1 MLWCNP
7 IPRRAAAAPVLWQ
20 HVPLAG
26 MSARVARGVGRLLV
40 ELAFA
45 WFACAAAS
53 AAEPRSIALMEFELI
68 DEMSAFSNEQTQRE
82 NDRRIALITA
92 ELAKELQAR
101 GMYRV
106 VDPAPAAELIGKLK
120 ASYELRQCNGCEID
134 IGKALGA
141 ERIALCWV
149 QKVSNLIL
157 NIDIDVRDVATGETV
172 YAKSVDIRGNTDQA
186 WLRGVRRLVDNIQE
200 RNHHLR

>member
-1 MLWCNP
+1 ML
-7 IPRRAAAAPVLWQ
+7 
-20 HVPLAG
+20 
-26 MSARVARGVGRLLV
+26 
-40 ELAFA
+40 LAFSGL
-45 WFACAAAS
+45 ACARAT
-53 AAEPRSIALMEFELI
+53 AAEPKSLALMDFELI
-68 DEMSAFSNEQTQRE
+68 DEMRSFSSEQARLET
-82 NDRRIALITA
+82 DRRVVLITT
-92 ELAKELQAR
+92 ELAKQLENR

-106 VDPAPAAELIGKLK
+106 PDRAPAAQLIERFK
-120 ASYELRQCNGCEID
+120 ASYELRACNGCEID

-157 NIDIDVRDVATGETV
+157 NINIEVRSVATGETV
-172 YAKSVDIRGNTDQA
+172 YAKSVDIRGNTDET

>member
-1 MLWCNP
+1 MRSAVQVRLIALLMLAGLACAQ
-7 IPRRAAAAPVLWQ
+7 AAAAQPKSL
-20 HVPLAG
+20 
-26 MSARVARGVGRLLV
+26 
-40 ELAFA
+40 
-45 WFACAAAS
+45 
-53 AAEPRSIALMEFELI
+53 ALMDFELI
-68 DEMSAFSNEQTQRE
+68 DEMRSFASEEARRE
-82 NDRRIALITA
+82 TDRRVVLIST
-92 ELAKELQAR
+92 ELAIELQSR

-106 VDPAPAAELIGKLK
+106 LDRAPAAKLIERLK
-120 ASYELRQCNGCEID
+120 ASYELRACNGCEID

-157 NIDIDVRDVATGETV
+157 NINIEARSVATGETV
-172 YAKSVDIRGNTDQA
+172 YAKSVDVRGNTDEA

>member
-1 MLWCNP
+1 MSVMLLL
-7 IPRRAAAAPVLWQ
+7 AALVCGAA
-20 HVPLAG
+20 G
-26 MSARVARGVGRLLV
+26 
-40 ELAFA
+40 
-45 WFACAAAS
+45 AAQPKS
-53 AAEPRSIALMEFELI
+53 LALMDFELI
-68 DEMSAFSNEQTQRE
+68 DEMRAFASEQARLE
-82 NDRRIALITA
+82 VDRRLVLITT
-92 ELAKELQAR
+92 ELAKELESR

-106 VDPAPAAELIGKLK
+106 LDRAPAAQLIERLK
-120 ASYELRQCNGCEID
+120 ASYELRACNGCEID

-157 NIDIDVRDVATGETV
+157 NINIEVRSVATGETV
-172 YAKSVDIRGNTDQA
+172 YAKSVDIRGNTDET

>member
-1 MLWCNP
+1 MLRW
-7 IPRRAAAAPVLWQ
+7 ITLLA
-20 HVPLAG
+20 LAG
-26 MSARVARGVGRLLV
+26 LACVPAR
-40 ELAFA
+40 
-45 WFACAAAS
+45 
-53 AAEPRSIALMEFELI
+53 AAEPKSLALMDFELI
-68 DEMSAFSNEQTQRE
+68 DELRSFASEQARAE
-82 NDRRIALITA
+82 VDRRLVLITT
-92 ELAKELQAR
+92 ELAKELERR

-106 VDPAPAAELIGKLK
+106 LDRAPAAQLIERLK
-120 ASYELRQCNGCEID
+120 ASYELRACNGCEID

-157 NIDIDVRDVATGETV
+157 NINIEVRSVATGETV
-172 YAKSVDIRGNTDQA
+172 YAKSVDIRGNTDET